1 MENTNYTPT
10 YTEIAEAAMKAFEA
24 KQGIDPVMLDVE
36 SVTSLASAFVIV
48 SGGSHS
54 QVKALA
60 EYAEEYIFA
69 EYGIKPTRVEG
80 RGDNAWTLMDYG
92 CVVLHIFTREGRDFY
107 KLDKI
112 WKDAK

>member
-1 MENTNYTPT
+1 MNNITQSPT
-10 YTEIAEAAMKAFEA
+10 YIELAEAAMKAFEA

-48 SGGSHS
+48 SGSSHA

-60 EYAEEYIFA
+60 EYAEEYIFN

-80 RGDNAWTLMDYG
+80 RGDNAWTLIDYG
-92 CVVLHIFTREGRDFY
+92 HVVLHIFTREGRDFY

>member
-1 MENTNYTPT
+1 MDNTTQSPT
-10 YTEIAEAAMKAFEA
+10 YTELAEAAMEAFEA

-48 SGGSHS
+48 SGASHA

-60 EYAEEYIFA
+60 EHAEEYIFQKFA
-69 EYGIKPTRVEG
+69 IKPTRIEG